1 MRMPERLTST
11 WIESLTDGDLVTAE
25 ARLHRSFSTLE
36 REQKKLL
43 GQRYELLRGP
53 AELLAAW
60 GSWSRV
66 SAATRARGL
75 HPRRARKT

>member
-1 MRMPERLTST
+1 MPERLTSS

-25 ARLHRSFSTLE
+25 ARLHRSFAALE
-36 REQKKLL
+36 RAQKKLL
-43 GQRYELLRGP
+43 GGQYDLMRGP

-66 SAATRARGL
+66 SNATRARGL
-75 HPRRARKT
+75 HVRRAPRRA